1 METNIIYINDKLH
14 AMNQILPM
22 LEGAQ
27 PSQWVLVG
35 CPPRV
40 HRHSSKWLTRRALKK
55 FKNDWVDENLKEI
68 ADMLSQRGDRVLTR
82 VAHGPL
88 AQLTK
93 GFKAEFAQSRI
104 VDARKAPPFEN
115 LPVVIESQKP
125 ESSPWV
131 LPVGAIAFGTA
142 MSLVAD

>member
-1 METNIIYINDKLH
+1 METNIVYVNDKLH
-14 AMNQILPM
+14 AMNQILPL
-22 LEGAQ
+22 LEDAQ
-27 PSQWVLVG
+27 SSQWVLVG

-40 HRHSSKWLTRRALKK
+40 HRHTSKWLTRRALKK
-55 FKNDWVDENLKEI
+55 FQADWTDANLKEI
-68 ADMLSQRGDRVLTR
+68 SEMLGQRGHRVLTR
-82 VAHGPL
+82 VAQRPL

-93 GFKAEFAQSRI
+93 AFKAEFGQTRI
-104 VDARKAPPFEN
+104 VDARKAPAFEN

-131 LPVGAIAFGTA
+131 IPVGAIAFGTA